1 MPDDAREKNDERS
14 FLALLGKKLRTLR
27 AQRGTPRRHLAAQ
40 ADISDRYLAKLESG
54 EANPS
59 IAILGRIADVINLPL
74 EALVSG
80 CQGAVP
86 DRTVLIEMIS
96 RLDKGQLFEA
106 TTLIKSA
113 LMTPAPDGRAKR
125 ISLIGLRGAGKST
138 LGRRLAEHL
147 GVPLLELTRLVE
159 DSYGAAISELLSF
172 SGQAG
177 YRRYERRA
185 LLDVISEHTEAV
197 IPTGGGIVTDAETYT
212 QLLERTHCIWLKAE
226 PEEHMQRVLN
236 QGDLRPMTDNKASN
250 IEAMDDLR
258 AILAAR
264 TPLYSQAETV
274 LDTSGQSEDDSFD
287 RLLSQARGCFD
298 AN

>member
-1 MPDDAREKNDERS
+1 M
-14 FLALLGKKLRTLR
+14 GQKLHTLR
-27 AQRGTPRRHLAAQ
+27 AQRGTPRRQLAAQ

-80 CQGAVP
+80 CQETAP
-86 DRTVLIEMIS
+86 DCTVLLEMIS
-96 RLDKGQLFEA
+96 RLDDGQLFEA
-106 TTLIKSA
+106 AALIKST
-113 LMTPAPDGRAKR
+113 LMTPAPDSRAKR

-147 GVPLLELTRLVE
+147 GYPLLELTRLVE
-159 DSYGAAISELLSF
+159 DVYGAAIGELLSF

-185 LLDVISEHTEAV
+185 LIDVISDHTEAV

-236 QGDLRPMTDNKASN
+236 QGDLRPMMDNKASN

-287 RLLSQARGCFD
+287 RLLYQVRGCFD